1 MRVRLKESETLELKR
16 STSELKEALISLA
29 AMLNKHGHGELYFG
43 VRNSGK
49 AIGQTITDKTLR
61 DISQAISQ
69 HIEPKVFPKIREL
82 TIEGKNCIHL
92 EFSGENALYYAY
104 GRARIRIGTEDRAMS
119 AKELERFILKKN
131 REILRWD
138 NKPCRDATLSDISP
152 SKIKPYLKKA
162 DLPYDSVRNA
172 LNKLELLTGEQPQNA
187 AILLFGK
194 KPERFFTNAKLR
206 CALFATNDTLTPLD
220 MQNYAG
226 DVFSL
231 IEKAEQYILQNIHVG
246 MRLEGLYR
254 IDVPEINRDAVRE
267 AIINAFCHRNWWNP
281 DPIAIAIFKDRVEVR
296 SPGLL
301 YGGLTIKRITTE
313 MVSERRNK
321 LLADLFQRIL
331 LMEQWG
337 RGIKLILSKAPG
349 TRFKEV
355 GTHFIVVFKRA
366 EHVPENV
373 PENVPEKR
381 PGRILRLMKDN
392 PRITV
397 PVLAKRLGVAE
408 KTVKRDIK
416 KLKAKGMLKR
426 VGPDK
431 GGHWV
436 IDKH

>member
-1 MRVRLKESETLELKR
+1 MKESETVELKR
-16 STSELKEALISLA
+16 STSELKEALISIV

-43 VRNSGK
+43 VRNNGEVL
-49 AIGQTITDKTLR
+49 GQIVTEKTLR
-61 DISQAISQ
+61 GISQAISN
-69 HIEPKVFPKIREL
+69 HIEPKVFPEL
-82 TIEGKNCIHL
+82 RDVILEGKKCIHL
-92 EFSGENALYYAY
+92 KFSGENAPYYAY
-104 GRARIRIGTEDRAMS
+104 GRAHIRVGDEDRQLS
-119 AKELERFILKKN
+119 ARELESMILKKN
-131 REILRWD
+131 EERLRWD
-138 NKPCRDATLSDISP
+138 NKPCRDATLADISP
-152 SKIKPYLKKA
+152 SKMKPYLKKA
-162 DLPYDSVRNA
+162 ELSYDSVKNA
-172 LNKLELLTGEQPQNA
+172 LNKLELLTGEHPQNA

-206 CALFATNDTLTPLD
+206 CALFAMNDTLTPLD

-231 IEKAEQYILQNIHVG
+231 IEKAEQYILRNIHVG

-254 IDVPEINRDAVRE
+254 VDVPEIDKDAVRE
-267 AIINAFCHRNWWNP
+267 AIINAFCHRDWWSP
-281 DPIAIAIFKDRVEVR
+281 DPVAIAIFKDRVEVR

-321 LLADLFQRIL
+321 LLADLFHRIH

-349 TRFKEV
+349 TVFKEV
-355 GTHFIVVFKRA
+355 GTHFIVVFERA

-373 PENVPEKR
+373 PEHVPENR
-381 PGRILRLMKDN
+381 PGRILRIIKDN
-392 PRITV
+392 PKITL
-397 PVLAKRLGVAE
+397 PVLAKRLDVTE

-416 KLKAKGMLKR
+416 KLKAKGMLER

-431 GGHWV
+431 GGRWEV
-436 IDKH
+436 PE